1 MKVMSGGQ
9 LIDGQIQSVYYE
21 GWTGG
26 RAVSTL
32 PPIGEMWNYEDALI
46 ENVTAPKWEQ
56 SQRIVIL

>member
-46 ENVTAPKWEQ
+46 ENVTAPK
-56 SQRIVIL
+56 